1 MKSMILKQDLSKE
14 FWTEERCCIIE
25 SANASNDSLS
35 IARVRVAPG
44 VTTQW
49 HALDATDE
57 RYIVAEGRGRIEVG
71 DLAAQEVGPGDVAL
85 IPAGVRQRI
94 TNLGSADLIF
104 YCVCTPPFQPS
115 AYRKSA

>member
-1 MKSMILKQDLSKE
+1 MKTLILKQDLSKE
-14 FWTEERCCIIE
+14 FWTEELCYIIE

-49 HALDATDE
+49 HALESTDE
-57 RYIVAEGRGRIEVG
+57 RYIIAEGRGRIEVG
-71 DLAAQEVGPGDVAL
+71 DLAAQEVSPGDVAL

-94 TNLGSADLIF
+94 TNIGNIDLIF
-104 YCVCTPPFQPS
+104 YCACTPPFQPS
-115 AYRKSA
+115 AYRKLE

>member
-1 MKSMILKQDLSKE
+1 MKALILKQDFSRE
-14 FWTEERCCIIE
+14 FWTEERCYIIE
-25 SANASNDSLS
+25 SANASNDALS
-35 IARVRVAPG
+35 IARIRVTPG

-57 RYIVAEGRGRIEVG
+57 RYIIAEGRGRIEVG
-71 DLAAQEVGPGDVAL
+71 DLAAQDVGPGDVIL

-94 TNLGSADLIF
+94 ANIGETDLIF

-115 AYRKSA
+115 VYRKSE